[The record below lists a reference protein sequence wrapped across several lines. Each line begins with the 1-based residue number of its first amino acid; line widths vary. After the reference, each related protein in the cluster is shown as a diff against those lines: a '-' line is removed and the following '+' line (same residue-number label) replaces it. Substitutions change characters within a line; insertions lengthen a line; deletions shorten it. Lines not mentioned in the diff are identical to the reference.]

1 MMLFGTYVNLL
12 AVLVAGVVAFGL
24 GALWYSPV
32 LFARQ
37 WVRANGFENVSREEM
52 QRGVGRAYGVSL
64 AAFLVMA
71 LALAIFIGRIGITF
85 WLGGLKAGLLA
96 WLGFV
101 ATTGLVANMYSR
113 RPIAGW
119 YIDAGYYLVALAVM
133 GAIIG
138 GWR

>member
-1 MMLFGTYVNLL
+1 MLLFGTYVNLL
-12 AVLVAGVVAFGL
+12 AVLVAAVVAFGL

-37 WVRANGFENVSREEM
+37 WVRANGYENMSREEM
-52 QRGVGRAYGVSL
+52 QRGAGKAYGVSFV
-64 AAFLVMA
+64 AFLVMA
-71 LALAIFIGRIGITF
+71 LALAIVIGRIGITY
-85 WLGGLKAGLLA
+85 WLGGLKAGVLA

-101 ATTGLVANMYSR
+101 ATTGLMANMYSR
-113 RPIAGW
+113 RPFAAW
-119 YIDAGYYLVALAVM
+119 YIDAGYQLIYLALM